1 MRNVFVSYAHRL
13 DQDAADD
20 FRKKFGIDKDVFS
33 DRSLENQDIGH
44 LTEDTIKNNYIRPKI
59 RNSSVTI
66 ILIGKETGGRWWC
79 DWEIYYSLLKT
90 TGNDRNGLLGINLPN
105 KEHWIPDRLQKNL
118 HMGKII
124 DMPRDY
130 RTLENAIEEV
140 YNLRSQQPNLNDN
153 LRQRNSYMDRLPA
166 R

>member
-13 DQDAADD
+13 DQEEADD
-20 FRKKFGIDKDVFS
+20 FKEKFGTEKMVFS
-33 DRSLENQDIGH
+33 DKSLDNVDFSK
-44 LTEDTIKNNYIRPKI
+44 LSDDTIKNNYIRPKI
-59 RNSSVTI
+59 ANSSVTI
-66 ILIGKETGGRWWC
+66 ILIGKETGGRWWI

-90 TGNDRNGLLGINLPN
+90 SGNDRNGLLGIYIPN
-105 KEHWIPDRLQKNL
+105 KVHWIPARLQKNL

-140 YNLRSQQPNLNDN
+140 YSKRGQQPVLNDL
-153 LRQRNSYMDRLPA
+153 LRQRNSYI
-166 R
+166 

>member
-20 FRKKFGIDKDVFS
+20 FKTKFRTDKMVFS
-33 DRSLENQDIGH
+33 DRSLDNNDIGH
-44 LTEDTIKNNYIRPKI
+44 LSDDTIKNNYIRPKI
-59 RNSSVTI
+59 ANSSVTI

-90 TGNDRNGLLGINLPN
+90 TGNDRNGLLGIYIPN
-105 KEHWIPDRLQKNL
+105 KEHWIPSRLQKNL

-124 DMPRDY
+124 EMPRDY
-130 RTLENAIEEV
+130 CTLENAIEEV
-140 YNLRSQQPNLNDN
+140 YEKRYQQPDLSDL
-153 LRQRNSYMDRLPA
+153 LRQRNSTRT
-166 R
+166 

>member
-20 FRKKFGIDKDVFS
+20 FRRKFGSEKMVFS

-44 LTEDTIKNNYIRPKI
+44 LTNDTIKDNYIRPKI
-59 RNSSVTI
+59 KNSSVTI

-90 TGNDRNGLLGINLPN
+90 TNNDRNGLLGILLPN
-105 KEHWIPDRLQKNL
+105 KERWTPERLTQNL

-124 DMPRDY
+124 DMPREY

-140 YNLRSQQPNLNDN
+140 YNLRGQQPNLSAA
-153 LRQRNSYMDRLPA
+153 LRQRNSYT
-166 R
+166 

>member
-20 FRKKFGIDKDVFS
+20 FKTKFGTDKMVFS
-33 DRSLENQDIGH
+33 DRSLENIDIGH
-44 LTEDTIKNNYIRPKI
+44 LSDDTIKNNYIRPKI
-59 RNSSVTI
+59 ANSSVTI

-90 TGNDRNGLLGINLPN
+90 TGNDRNGLLGIYIPN
-105 KEHWIPDRLQKNL
+105 KEHWIPSRLQKNL

-124 DMPRDY
+124 EMPRDY

-140 YNLRSQQPNLNDN
+140 YEKRYQQPDLSDL
-153 LRQRNSYMDRLPA
+153 LRQRNSTRT
-166 R
+166 